1 MLKKIDK
8 MKGETIRQRLSEL
21 GTSQKEL
28 ARLLDVTPQAVS
40 AILSASDVRTG
51 TIERICDVLHLRVS
65 FLYGETDEYVSDRIG
80 QLKAKRVEKI
90 WQTNHIG
97 DKVRLL
103 LREQKKKLV
112 SLCEYVG
119 MTDPGL
125 RKVFERDTCNITT
138 LTRIAKFFSVPIT
151 YFLPED
157 SQVNKE
163 EIEKDREIE
172 NLRGQ
177 VKAYETALS
186 LLSRGKDLNEPFMNY
201 G

>member
-1 MLKKIDK
+1 
-8 MKGETIRQRLSEL
+8 MKGSIIREKLSQV
-21 GTSQKEL
+21 GTTQKEL

-40 AILSASDVRTG
+40 AILSTSDVRTG
-51 TIERICDVLHLRVS
+51 TIERICNVLHLPIS
-65 FLYGETDEYVSDRIG
+65 FLYGETNEYAVDKIG
-80 QLKAKRVEKI
+80 HLKAKRVEKI

-103 LREQKKKLV
+103 LREQQKKLV

-125 RKVFERDTCNITT
+125 RKVFDRDTCNIDT
-138 LTRIAKFFSVPIT
+138 LTKIAKFFSVPIT

-172 NLRGQ
+172 YLRGQ
-177 VKAYETALS
+177 VDAYKTS
-186 LLSRGKDLNEPFMNY
+186 LLLLAGEWGVEPTMAVVK
-201 G
+201 